1 MTQSLLESATG
12 YPVKPQSEQA
22 DDARWNALIERQR
35 SPAAP
40 FIYAVSTTGVFC
52 LPWCASRRPRRENV
66 EFFDT
71 TSAAERAG
79 YRACKRYRPTDDTS
93 REAQRLEQACR
104 LLAGSSAT
112 SSADVAA
119 QVGLSPFYFQRFF
132 KRKLGIT
139 PGAYRRRVLAERTK
153 AALPVAGSV
162 SEAIYEGGYAAS
174 SGFYSQAG
182 RELGMPPSAAR
193 AGAPDQAVAYAVRRC
208 SYGRVL
214 VAFTERGVCD
224 VAFGDSEAELSARL
238 RERFPLASLVRR
250 DAPAWVDE
258 VVKLVEQP
266 EPSSIPLDIRG
277 TAFQER
283 VWQELRRIPVGET
296 RSYAELAR
304 AVGEPKAVRAVAQA
318 CAANHVAVLIPCHR
332 VVRSDGALSG
342 YRWGPKRKAALLS
355 RERQRS

>member
-1 MTQSLLESATG
+1 MTQSLLNSAAAMT
-12 YPVKPQSEQA
+12 PHPAQL

-35 SPAAP
+35 TQSPP
-40 FIYAVSTTGVFC
+40 FVYGVSTTGVFC

-71 TSAAERAG
+71 NAAAERAG
-79 YRACKRYRPTDDTS
+79 YRACKRCRPTEDS
-93 REAQRLEQACR
+93 SLEAQRLEQACR
-104 LLAGSSAT
+104 LLSSTAT
-112 SSADVAA
+112 RSADVAA

-153 AALPVAGSV
+153 AALPAAASV
-162 SEAIYEGGYAAS
+162 SEAIYEGGYAGS

-208 SYGRVL
+208 SHGRVL

-224 VAFGDSEAELSARL
+224 VALGDSEATLAARL
-238 RERFPLASLVRR
+238 RERFPRATLVRN

-258 VVKLVEQP
+258 VVQLVEHP
-266 EPSSIPLDIRG
+266 APCRIPLDIQG

-304 AVGEPKAVRAVAQA
+304 AVGEPKAVRAVARA
-318 CAANHVAVLIPCHR
+318 CAANRLAVLIPCHR
-332 VVRSDGALSG
+332 VLRSDGTLSG
-342 YRWGPKRKAALLS
+342 YRWGAKRKAALLS
-355 RERQRS
+355 REKS